1 LKAAAVGVAAP
12 YAFAQAPKIENT
24 QLGDNLFLLSGAGGN
39 VIARTGPEV
48 VMVDGGL
55 AQNAGALAQ
64 AVAALPNSG
73 PVRTLFN
80 DVRHFFP
87 IGDQLRVY
95 RVCERHMMLAT
106 EFVDTQLKT
115 GTTFDGSPVC
125 CHASTRRGTP
135 CARVPLPGSKYC
147 PSHKHLDE
155 ELEVAAA

>member
-1 LKAAAVGVAAP
+1 MRFLRACEASMERLAMDRH
-12 YAFAQAPKIENT
+12 YFAK
-24 QLGDNLFLLSGAGGN
+24 
-39 VIARTGPEV
+39 
-48 VMVDGGL
+48 
-55 AQNAGALAQ
+55 
-64 AVAALPNSG
+64 
-73 PVRTLFN
+73 PVRTLFK

-95 RVCERHMMLAT
+95 RVCEHHMNLAT
-106 EFVDTQLKT
+106 EFVDTQLRA

>member
-1 LKAAAVGVAAP
+1 MYQFSRSIFRELAPGVAPGRGEDVTDTRMRFLKACEVSMERLAMDRH
-12 YAFAQAPKIENT
+12 YFAN
-24 QLGDNLFLLSGAGGN
+24 
-39 VIARTGPEV
+39 
-48 VMVDGGL
+48 
-55 AQNAGALAQ
+55 
-64 AVAALPNSG
+64 
-73 PVRTLFN
+73 PVRTLFK

-87 IGDQLRVY
+87 IGDQLHVY
-95 RVCERHMMLAT
+95 RVCERHMQLAT
-106 EFVDTQLKT
+106 EFVDTQLRA